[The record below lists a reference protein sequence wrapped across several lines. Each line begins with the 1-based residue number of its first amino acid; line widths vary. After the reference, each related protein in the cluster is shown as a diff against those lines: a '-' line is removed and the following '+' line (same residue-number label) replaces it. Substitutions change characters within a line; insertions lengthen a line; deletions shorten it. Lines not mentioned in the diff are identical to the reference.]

1 MKKLVVLMLVLL
13 YCMFGFVACGV
24 NKHTCRPLDYEEKID
39 LQASSFNEPFITEEE
54 RDELLNNAV
63 RDYLDDLDQKSV
75 SFTYEITGTD
85 FGVYKNKE
93 TILYWV
99 KIVYGEGFTTILGFI
114 IQ

>member
-1 MKKLVVLMLVLL
+1 MKKLVVLVLVLS
-13 YCMFGFVACGV
+13 CMFGFVACGA
-24 NKHTCRPLDYEEKID
+24 NKHTCRPLDYKEKID
-39 LQASSFNEPFITEEE
+39 LQASSFNKPFVTEEE

-63 RDYLDDLDQKSV
+63 KDYLDDLEQKSV
-75 SFTYEITGTD
+75 SFTYEITGTHL
-85 FGVYKNKE
+85 GVYENKE